1 MAGAASSAV
10 TSGKGEGDWAASA
23 DRWIFVFMAALFFV
37 TALAGFIPD
46 SVKKLDMVAAS
57 ARPAFPMILHVH
69 ALLMGAWLSLL
80 LVQSGLMAS
89 GNRTLHMKMGVAAL
103 ILAPAIVITGAI
115 LVPTI
120 YGQYWDAASLATGA
134 ERAGFE
140 AELVRKGNITL
151 RNFAGGVLFPLFVV
165 LALRARLSDPGF
177 HKRMMFLATVVPL
190 PAAIARLTWLPST
203 MPDSPLSLDL
213 FTLVWIAPMFLWDVM
228 RHRHIHRAY
237 VVWFACW
244 LPPTLLVYALWGT
257 DWWLSR
263 VPALMGVG

>member
-1 MAGAASSAV
+1 MAGSASSAIA
-10 TSGKGEGDWAASA
+10 SGKDQGNWVSSA

-57 ARPAFPMILHVH
+57 ARPSFPAILHVH

-80 LVQSGLMAS
+80 LVQSSLLAS
-89 GNRTLHMKMGVAAL
+89 GNRKLHMKMGVAAV

-115 LVPTI
+115 LVTTI
-120 YGQYWDAASLATGA
+120 YGQYWEAASLATGA

-140 AELVRKGNITL
+140 ADLVIKGNLTL
-151 RNFAGGVLFPLFVV
+151 RNLVGVVLFPLFVL
-165 LALRARLSDPGF
+165 LALRARLRDPGF
-177 HKRMMFLATVVPL
+177 HKRMIFLATVVPL
-190 PAAIARLTWLPST
+190 PAAIARLTWLPSS

-213 FTLVWIAPMFLWDVM
+213 FTLAWIAPMFLWDLV
-228 RHRHIHRAY
+228 RQRKVHRAY
-237 VVWFACW
+237 IVWFACW
-244 LPPTLLVYALWGT
+244 LPPTLLVYVFWGT

-263 VPALMGVG
+263 VPTLMGVG

>member
-1 MAGAASSAV
+1 MAGLASSTIESNKDA
-10 TSGKGEGDWAASA
+10 GDWARSP

-46 SVKKLDMVAAS
+46 SVKKIDMVAAS
-57 ARPAFPMILHVH
+57 ARPAFPVILHVH

-80 LVQSGLMAS
+80 LVQSSLMVS
-89 GNRTLHMKMGVAAL
+89 GKRTLHMRLGVAAL
-103 ILAPAIVITGAI
+103 VLAPAIVITGAI

-120 YGQYWDAASLATGA
+120 YGQYWEAASLATGA
-134 ERAGFE
+134 ERADFE

-151 RNFAGGVLFPLFVV
+151 RNFAGAVLFPLFVV
-165 LALRARLSDPGF
+165 LALRARLRDPGF
-177 HKRMMFLATVVPL
+177 HKRMIILATVVPL

-213 FTLVWIAPMFLWDVM
+213 LTLAWIGPMFLWDVV
-228 RHRHIHRAY
+228 RQRHIHRAY
-237 VVWFACW
+237 IVWFACW

-263 VPALMGVG
+263 VPSLMGVG

>member
-1 MAGAASSAV
+1 MAGAASGAIA
-10 TSGKGEGDWAASA
+10 SGKGEGDWASSA

-89 GNRTLHMKMGVAAL
+89 GNRALHMKLGIAAL

-115 LVPTI
+115 LVSTI
-120 YGQYWDAASLATGA
+120 YAQYWEAASLATGA

-151 RNFAGGVLFPLFVV
+151 RNVTGAVLFPLFVV
-165 LALRARLSDPGF
+165 LALRARLRDSGF

-213 FTLVWIAPMFLWDVM
+213 FTLVWIAPMFLWDVV
-228 RHRHIHRAY
+228 RQRHIHRAY
-237 VVWFACW
+237 IVWFAWW
-244 LPPTLLVYALWGT
+244 LPATLLVYVLWGT
-257 DWWLSR
+257 DWWLTR
-263 VPALMGVG
+263 VPTLMGVG

>member
-1 MAGAASSAV
+1 MAGSAGS
-10 TSGKGEGDWAASA
+10 TIASGKGDSDWASAA
-23 DRWIFVFMAALFFV
+23 DRWIFVFMAGLFFV

-46 SVKKLDMVAAS
+46 SVKKIDMVAAS
-57 ARPAFPMILHVH
+57 ARPAFPLILHVH

-80 LVQSGLMAS
+80 LVQSALMAS
-89 GNRTLHMKMGVAAL
+89 GNRRLHMTLGASAL
-103 ILAPAIVITGAI
+103 VLAPAIVITGAI

-120 YGQYWDAASLATGA
+120 YGQYWDAAALATGA
-134 ERAGFE
+134 ERQGLE

-151 RNFAGGVLFPLFVV
+151 RNLVAAVVFPLCVV

-177 HKRMMFLATVVPL
+177 HKRMIFLATVVPL

-203 MPDSPLSLDL
+203 MPASPLSLDL
-213 FTLVWIAPMFLWDVM
+213 FTLVWIAPMFLWDVLG
-228 RHRHIHRAY
+228 HRHIHRAY
-237 VVWFACW
+237 GVWLACW
-244 LPPTLLVYALWGT
+244 APPTLLVYVLWGS

>member
-1 MAGAASSAV
+1 MPGSAGSTVA
-10 TSGKGEGDWAASA
+10 SGKGDSDWASAA
-23 DRWIFVFMAALFFV
+23 DRWIFVFMAALFFM

-46 SVKKLDMVAAS
+46 SVRKIDMVAAS
-57 ARPAFPMILHVH
+57 ARPAFPLILHVH

-80 LVQSGLMAS
+80 LVQSALMAS
-89 GNRTLHMKMGVAAL
+89 GDRRLHMTLGASAL
-103 ILAPAIVITGAI
+103 ILAPAIVITGTV

-120 YGQYWDAASLATGA
+120 YAQYWEAAALASGA
-134 ERAGFE
+134 ERAGLE
-140 AELVRKGNITL
+140 ADLLRKGNVAL
-151 RNFAGGVLFPLFVV
+151 RNLRDGVVFAVLVT
-165 LALRARLSDPGF
+165 LAFRARLRDPGF

-203 MPDSPLSLDL
+203 MPASPLSLDL
-213 FTLVWIAPMFLWDVM
+213 FTLLWIAPMFLWDVL

-237 VVWFACW
+237 VVWLACW
-244 LPPTLLVYALWGT
+244 LPPTLLVYALWGS

>member
-1 MAGAASSAV
+1 MAGSAGSTV
-10 TSGKGEGDWAASA
+10 ASGKGDSDWASAA

-80 LVQSGLMAS
+80 LVQSALMAS
-89 GNRTLHMKMGVAAL
+89 GNRMLHMKLGVTAVL
-103 ILAPAIVITGAI
+103 LAPAIVITGAI

-120 YGQYWDAASLATGA
+120 YAQYWDAAALASGA
-134 ERAGFE
+134 EKAALE
-140 AELVRKGNITL
+140 ADLMRKGNITL
-151 RNFAGGVLFPLFVV
+151 RNLTGAVLFPLFVI

-190 PAAIARLTWLPST
+190 PAAMARLTWLPST
-203 MPDSPLSLDL
+203 MPDSSLSLDL
-213 FTLVWIAPMFLWDVM
+213 FTLLWIAPMFAWDLFRLRKV
-228 RHRHIHRAY
+228 HRVYI
-237 VVWFACW
+237 VWFACW
-244 LPPTLLVYALWGT
+244 LPLTIPVHLLWGS

-263 VPALMGVG
+263 VPGLMGVG